1 MLRIPKWLLIGGCSL
16 LAALILFLAV
26 PGGIKMVAA
35 KPESVRLPAVMYH
48 HVLNQSDMLGDYVI
62 SPKQLDEDLRYI
74 QERGY
79 TPVSAAELQAYV
91 AGEGELP
98 ERPILITFDDGYKS
112 SFVYAYPALKKY
124 GMKGILAVIGIHSEY
139 YSEIDDDNVNY
150 AHATWDE
157 LRQMSESGVFEIAN
171 HTYDM
176 HEESSPR
183 AGVRRK
189 AGESKADY
197 QKALREDI
205 GTNQQLLEMATGKTP
220 TVFVYPFG
228 FLDEDARA
236 VLDELGF
243 TMTMGVAERVNT
255 VTRGEPE
262 SLREL
267 GRYNRPYGVT
277 TQSFFDP
284 IFAEAEREAAAK

>member
-1 MLRIPKWLLIGGCSL
+1 MLRIPKWLLLCGCSL
-16 LAALILFLAV
+16 LVALALFLGV
-26 PGGIKMVAA
+26 PGGVRMVAG

-62 SPKQLDEDLRYI
+62 SPKQLDEDLSYI
-74 QERGY
+74 KERGY

-157 LRQMSESGVFEIAN
+157 LRQMAQSGVFEIAN

-176 HEESSPR
+176 HKESSPR
-183 AGVRRK
+183 AGIRRK

-197 QKALREDI
+197 QKALREDLA
-205 GTNQQLLEMATGKTP
+205 TSQQLLEMATGTAP
-220 TVFVYPFG
+220 TVFAYPFG

-262 SLREL
+262 SLIEL
-267 GRYNRPYGVT
+267 GRFNRPYGTT

-284 IFAEAEREAAAK
+284 IFAAAEESAK